1 MIWRMRIQSISRED
15 LIVDRGGKYY
25 KYTYMAKDLLIQ
37 FRAESSEMMSFFI
50 ELPNFTLY

>member
-1 MIWRMRIQSISRED
+1 MIWRMRIQSISREDD

-37 FRAESSEMMSFFI
+37 FRAESSEMMSLI
-50 ELPNFTLY
+50 H